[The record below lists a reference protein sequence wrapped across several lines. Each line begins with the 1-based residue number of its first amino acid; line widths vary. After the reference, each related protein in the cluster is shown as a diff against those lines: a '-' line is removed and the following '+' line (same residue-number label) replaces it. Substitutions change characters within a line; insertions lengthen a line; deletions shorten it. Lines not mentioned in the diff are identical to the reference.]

1 MEFKLRHF
9 AIEQSNDVYKIST
22 DTLLL
27 SAFVKKYTQEPISRV
42 LDVGTGTG
50 AIAFI
55 LAEHFKNAEIHA
67 IDVNKDAI
75 NLCHRNAKKTSLSN
89 SFHFHCSDFNE
100 FNSETKFDLIVSN
113 PPFFKNSVNH
123 KSEHMNLARHE
134 VSLGIE
140 KVIEG
145 MGNLISENGITWIIF
160 PYDRLNELLTCIEY
174 NNFFVAFKIII
185 FGKPNNPKRIIVGL
199 IKIEQPKIEDEF
211 TIRTNEGKYTSEYI
225 HLTKDIHCEGVLNN
239 S

>member
-27 SAFVKKYTQEPISRV
+27 AAFVKKHTQEVISSV

-55 LAEHFKNAEIHA
+55 LAEHFKKADIHA

-75 NLCHRNAKKTSLSN
+75 NLCQKNAKKNSLIN
-89 SFHFHCSDFNE
+89 NFHFHCTDFNE
-100 FNSETKFDLIVSN
+100 FKTETKFDLIVSN
-113 PPFFKNSVNH
+113 PPFFKNSVQH

-140 KVIEG
+140 KLIEG
-145 MGNLISENGITWIIF
+145 MGSLISENGVAWVIL
-160 PYDRLNELLTCIEY
+160 PYDRLRELLTYIEY
-174 NNFFVAFKIII
+174 NHFYLAYKIIVL
-185 FGKPNNPKRIIVGL
+185 GKPSTPKRIIVGL
-199 IKIEQPKIEDEF
+199 TKTEQPKIEDVF
-211 TIRTNEGKYTSEYI
+211 TIRTKEGKYSKEYI
-225 HLTKDIHCEGVLNN
+225 HLTKDIHCEGVFN
-239 S
+239 